1 MSNSHKET
9 RRRPRVTSTS
19 TSPDSLEAVGFLYLS
34 VSVHQLISFVP
45 RPHYRFLKCTVA
57 SALVT
62 GSHTSL
68 PGTLLP
74 FRPTGIS
81 QEGERKERG
90 DWITGVRAGSP
101 LPQLFLPLSKKR
113 AIRDSSSA
121 GGIFPQP
128 GGGGLQ
134 CKPSTGSPLKRPIL
148 KNSLALPQAR
158 PLTFLKRNCKL
169 LSQQFCGLPSLA

>member
-62 GSHTSL
+62 ATRACRGRCCLSG
-68 PGTLLP
+68 P
-74 FRPTGIS
+74 
-81 QEGERKERG
+81 QESAGKERERRG
-90 DWITGVRAGSP
+90 EIGLRGVRAGSP
-101 LPQLFLPLSKKR
+101 LPHLFLPLSKKR

>member
-81 QEGERKERG
+81 REGERKERG
-90 DWITGVRAGSP
+90 DWITGCQGRVTASP
-101 LPQLFLPLSKKR
+101 PLSAFKQKESNQRFFLCRRHLSPARRRR
-113 AIRDSSSA
+113 APVQADHR
-121 GGIFPQP
+121 
-128 GGGGLQ
+128 
-134 CKPSTGSPLKRPIL
+134 
-148 KNSLALPQAR
+148 LAFEKAHP
-158 PLTFLKRNCKL
+158 
-169 LSQQFCGLPSLA
+169 